1 MTALRKRM
9 LEESNLFDDAVF
21 MGIVERTAPTFWA
34 AFMPSVPQRLDK
46 YLP

>member
-9 LEESNLFDDAVF
+9 LEGLNLFDDAVF
-21 MGIVERTAPTFWA
+21 TGIVERPPPIFWV
-34 AFMPSVPQRLDK
+34 AFMPSAPQRLDK